1 MKKILTLLAFV
12 SVFAFS
18 GYSQGEVWNF
28 TKTINFPESDTAFVR
43 PFLMTIDSS
52 GVIYVASS
60 KATTTKAHNAI
71 YYAMPG
77 DTIMKK
83 LIDFDLN
90 GDSDTL
96 TGNIGAIRGI
106 TALNK
111 DLLINASIP
120 YPRTAPNTVA
130 SQYYYKNG
138 DTTQVEKF
146 GFNING
152 AGYGTYIHGAA
163 LTKDTIVFSFST
175 FNTTIRFYNF
185 KYGLNPPARGS
196 WISMATFPIV
206 PGGPHFNGLD
216 VVRDVALLRDGDY
229 ENPETP
235 WYTSRNSKSATEVT
249 GGIAMWTGGSQTN
262 PAAYS
267 GTKITDLARDLDFT
281 STIPYGIDVDSQGRL
296 WVAGTD
302 TTRRWV
308 KAYNVIVNFAD
319 PVFELPGQFSMS
331 NPNPDGAP
339 MTSPSDVVLTKD
351 ARTAYVADAG
361 TRAVYKFEFFDPTG
375 VEDGVVSNPSNFT
388 LEQNFPNPFNP
399 STLIKFNLSESGNAR
414 LFVTDMMGQQVA
426 EVFNGYKPAGQH
438 SIAYNGAGL
447 TSGIYFYTLET
458 ASGRLT
464 KKMMLMK

>member
-1 MKKILTLLAFV
+1 MKKIFSLLMFV
-12 SVFAFS
+12 SVFALS
-18 GYSQGEVWNF
+18 GFAQNEVWNF
-28 TKTINFPESDTAFVR
+28 TKTIHFPASDTAYVR
-43 PFLMTIDSS
+43 PFLMTIDSA
-52 GVIYVASS
+52 GVVYVASS

-71 YYAMPG
+71 YYLMPG
-77 DTIMKK
+77 DTVMKK
-83 LIDFDLN
+83 MIDFDYN

-106 TALNK
+106 TALNR

-130 SQYYYKNG
+130 SQYYYKNAE
-138 DTTQVEKF
+138 TNQVEKF

-152 AGYGTYIHGAA
+152 SGYGTYIHGAA
-163 LTKDTIVFSFST
+163 LTKDTIVYAFST

-185 KYGLNPPARGS
+185 KYGLATPARGS
-196 WISMATFPIV
+196 WISMATFPTG

-216 VVRDVALLRDGDY
+216 VVRDIALLRDGDY
-229 ENPETP
+229 NNPETP
-235 WYTSRNSKSATEVT
+235 WYTSRNSKSSTEVT

-262 PAAYS
+262 PSAYS
-267 GTKITDLARDLDFT
+267 GTKITDLARDLDFS

-319 PVFELPGQFSMS
+319 PVYELPGQFSVS

-351 ARTAYVADAG
+351 ARTAFVADAG
-361 TRAVYKFEFFDPTG
+361 TRAIYKFEFFDPTG
-375 VEDGVVSNPSNFT
+375 IEDGVAANPSNFT

-399 STLIKFNLSESGNAR
+399 STLIKFNLPEASNAR
-414 LFVTDMMGQQVA
+414 LFITDMMGQQVA

-458 ASGRLT
+458 ATGRLT